1 MSADFQV
8 TWQVLLQVLRM
19 NYAWPTDGYE
29 FDESK
34 AVVDGKFVG
43 LVLDDYNEPNK
54 TDDRIKAW
62 VAHIQPELNS

>member
-1 MSADFQV
+1 
-8 TWQVLLQVLRM
+8 M